1 MKEELYIKGE
11 SVDLGD
17 SEITLNFKSNL
28 LGDISKITASNSYTI
43 KLPRTNKNIRLLD
56 FPDVAGHESYMMRDY
71 FNAEYYRNGIKLF
84 DAKAVLIS
92 CSESGFN
99 VALTWGM
106 SEKFIQLMND
116 DRSIQEFADMTLPW
130 NSSTTYDNGLVDGQ
144 LSHGYIRHN
153 AGIDVDSNRDKIFIH
168 PSVNCMRLLEEIASY
183 YGLTM
188 DWGSYKQYI
197 ELLYLPLIS
206 QKANPK
212 HNFFEAK
219 ITGFDNFGYSFLS
232 NVNKIKNIEI
242 VKNIVQGDD
251 YNNYIIIH
259 NTSNWKDWEL
269 DLLVSMNYTQDTN
282 HRVQISFSA
291 TSHYYLGN
299 FDIYPDEAGV
309 CKYKGSIPVSLE
321 GYSEVAMSIHIGR
334 DSFSGVIPS
343 YVKITDPDITED
355 VAYGGVYPI
364 GSNLP
369 DISVVD
375 FIKQICWL
383 FGLFAIKSDTGV
395 SFISVNKII
404 DNRDKAVDW
413 SKKLVPTGWTAKETS
428 YTFGDFAQKNYF
440 RYEEN
445 ENAKS
450 ADGYMV
456 VQNKTLDY
464 EKDLLKLPYTAGGDN
479 GDMRAV
485 PYFKWSDDGTI
496 VELEDCGDRIMQ
508 LVISFDSQ
516 GKEDARLDF
525 SDLKFQNRVS
535 RFGLSSYQDLIKL
548 PFVIKD
554 TFRLTEI
561 DLKNIDYSIPVY
573 IERYAAFFAIISIR
587 SQGDYSECELLK
599 LLS

>member
-43 KLPRTNKNIRLLD
+43 TLPRTNKNIRLLD

-71 FNAEYYRNGIKLF
+71 FNAEYYRNGVKLF

-92 CSESGFN
+92 CSEDGFD

-116 DRSIQEFADMTLPW
+116 DKSIQEFADMALPW

-212 HNFFEAK
+212 YNYYFAEIKLEYPGTPNTVVKYVQTNMTLGIYNHVMGLTIHLNGSGNYRIESNVKTKNSANPIYLLIDK
-219 ITGFDNFGYSFLS
+219 DNNNIYSSAFTYDGNYMYSF
-232 NVNKIKNIEI
+232 NKEYLTEEKDLYLHIDFQSQIDES
-242 VKNIVQGDD
+242 
-251 YNNYIIIH
+251 YNNYI
-259 NTSNWKDWEL
+259 
-269 DLLVSMNYTQDTN
+269 
-282 HRVQISFSA
+282 
-291 TSHYYLGN
+291 
-299 FDIYPDEAGV
+299 
-309 CKYKGSIPVSLE
+309 
-321 GYSEVAMSIHIGR
+321 
-334 DSFSGVIPS
+334 
-343 YVKITDPDITED
+343 KITDIELNDEAQYYT
-355 VAYGGVYPI
+355 YYPI

-404 DNRDKAVDW
+404 DNKNKAVDW

-456 VQNKTLDY
+456 VQNNTLDH
-464 EKDLLKLPYTAGGDN
+464 EKDLVKFPYTAGGDN

-485 PYFKWSDDGTI
+485 PYFKWSEDGTT

-535 RFGLSSYQDLIKL
+535 RFGLSSYQDLIKS

-561 DLKNIDYSIPVY
+561 DLKNLDYTIPVY
-573 IERYAAFFAIISIR
+573 IERYAAFFAIISIK

-599 LLS
+599 LL

>member
-206 QKANPK
+206 QKASSK
-212 HNFFEAK
+212 YNFFEAN
-219 ITGFDNFGYSFLS
+219 ITGTLDSDIKYVKFTQINRVDGINIS
-232 NVNKIKNIEI
+232 NTETY
-242 VKNIVQGDD
+242 GDVVRI
-251 YNNYIIIH
+251 YE
-259 NTSNWKDWEL
+259 TSLDWEL
-269 DLLVSMNYTQDTN
+269 DILIYTNKHNTLNVVELAFYSNAQYIKSL
-282 HRVQISFSA
+282 QISS
-291 TSHYYLGN
+291 N
-299 FDIYPDEAGV
+299 DIGLCA
-309 CKYKGSIPVSLE
+309 YK
-321 GYSEVAMSIHIGR
+321 
-334 DSFSGVIPS
+334 GVIPF
-343 YVKITDPDITED
+343 DITEYSNITIRIRINNRALLGIIKSYIKIFSED
-355 VAYGGVYPI
+355 VQSVSYNQYYPI

-464 EKDLLKLPYTAGGDN
+464 EKDLVKLPYTAGGDN

-535 RFGLSSYQDLIKL
+535 RFGLSSYQDLIRS

-573 IERYAAFFAIISIR
+573 IERYAAFFAIISIK

-599 LLS
+599 LL

>member
-71 FNAEYYRNGIKLF
+71 FNAEYYRNGVKLF

-92 CSESGFN
+92 CSEDGFD

-116 DRSIQEFADMTLPW
+116 DKSIQEFADMALPW
-130 NSSTTYDNGLVDGQ
+130 NSSTTYDNGLVNGQ

-206 QKANPK
+206 QKASSK
-212 HNFFEAK
+212 YNFFEAN
-219 ITGFDNFGYSFLS
+219 ITGTLDSDIKYVKFTQINRVDGINIS
-232 NVNKIKNIEI
+232 NTETY
-242 VKNIVQGDD
+242 GDVVRI
-251 YNNYIIIH
+251 YE
-259 NTSNWKDWEL
+259 TSLDWEL
-269 DLLVSMNYTQDTN
+269 DILIYTNKHNTLNVVELAFYSNAQYIKSL
-282 HRVQISFSA
+282 QISS
-291 TSHYYLGN
+291 N
-299 FDIYPDEAGV
+299 DIGLCA
-309 CKYKGSIPVSLE
+309 YK
-321 GYSEVAMSIHIGR
+321 
-334 DSFSGVIPS
+334 GVIPF
-343 YVKITDPDITED
+343 DITEYSNITIRIRINNGALLGIIKSYIKIFSED
-355 VAYGGVYPI
+355 VQSVSYNQYYPI

-404 DNRDKAVDW
+404 DNRYKAVDW

-428 YTFGDFAQKNYF
+428 YTFGDFVQKNYF

-464 EKDLLKLPYTAGGDN
+464 EKDLVKLPYTAGGDN

-485 PYFKWSDDGTI
+485 PYFKWSEDGTT

-535 RFGLSSYQDLIKL
+535 RFGLSSYQDLIKS

-561 DLKNIDYSIPVY
+561 DLKNLDYTIPVY
-573 IERYAAFFAIISIR
+573 IERYAAFFAIISIK

-599 LLS
+599 LL

>member
-71 FNAEYYRNGIKLF
+71 FNAEYYRNGVKLF

-92 CSESGFN
+92 CSEDGFD

-116 DRSIQEFADMTLPW
+116 DKSIQEFADMALPW
-130 NSSTTYDNGLVDGQ
+130 NSSTTYDNGLVNGQ

-212 HNFFEAK
+212 YNFFEAN
-219 ITGFDNFGYSFLS
+219 ITGTLDSDIKYVKFTQINRVDGINIS
-232 NVNKIKNIEI
+232 NTETY
-242 VKNIVQGDD
+242 GDVVRI
-251 YNNYIIIH
+251 YE
-259 NTSNWKDWEL
+259 TSLDWEL
-269 DLLVSMNYTQDTN
+269 DILIYTNKHNTLNVVELAFYSNAQYIKSL
-282 HRVQISFSA
+282 QISS
-291 TSHYYLGN
+291 N
-299 FDIYPDEAGV
+299 DIGLCA
-309 CKYKGSIPVSLE
+309 YK
-321 GYSEVAMSIHIGR
+321 
-334 DSFSGVIPS
+334 GVIPF
-343 YVKITDPDITED
+343 DITEYSNITIRIRINNGALLGIIKSYIKIFSED
-355 VAYGGVYPI
+355 VQSVSYNQYYPI

-456 VQNKTLDY
+456 VQNNTLDH
-464 EKDLLKLPYTAGGDN
+464 EKDLVKFPYTAGGDN

-485 PYFKWSDDGTI
+485 PYFKWSEDGTT

-535 RFGLSSYQDLIKL
+535 RFGLSSYQDLIKS

-561 DLKNIDYSIPVY
+561 DLKNLDYTIPVY
-573 IERYAAFFAIISIR
+573 IERYAAFFAIISIK

-599 LLS
+599 LL

>member
-71 FNAEYYRNGIKLF
+71 FNAEYYRNGVKLF

-92 CSESGFN
+92 CSEDGFD

-116 DRSIQEFADMTLPW
+116 DRSIQEFADMALPW

-212 HNFFEAK
+212 YNYYFAEIKLEYPGTPNTVVKYVQTNMTLGIYNHVMGLTIHLNGSGNYRIESNVKTKNSANHIYLLIDK
-219 ITGFDNFGYSFLS
+219 DNNNIYSSAFTYDGNYMYSF
-232 NVNKIKNIEI
+232 NKEYLTEEKDLYLHIDFQSQIDES
-242 VKNIVQGDD
+242 
-251 YNNYIIIH
+251 YNNYI
-259 NTSNWKDWEL
+259 
-269 DLLVSMNYTQDTN
+269 
-282 HRVQISFSA
+282 
-291 TSHYYLGN
+291 
-299 FDIYPDEAGV
+299 
-309 CKYKGSIPVSLE
+309 
-321 GYSEVAMSIHIGR
+321 
-334 DSFSGVIPS
+334 
-343 YVKITDPDITED
+343 KITDIELNEEAQYYT
-355 VAYGGVYPI
+355 YYPI

-404 DNRDKAVDW
+404 DNKNKAVDW

-535 RFGLSSYQDLIKL
+535 RFGLSFYQDIIKS

-561 DLKNIDYSIPVY
+561 DLKNIDYTIPVY
-573 IERYAAFFAIISIR
+573 IERYAAFFAIISIK
-587 SQGDYSECELLK
+587 SQGYYSECELLK
-599 LLS
+599 LL

>member
-43 KLPRTNKNIRLLD
+43 TLPRTNKNIRLLD

-71 FNAEYYRNGIKLF
+71 FNAEYYRNGVKLF

-92 CSESGFN
+92 CSEDGFD

-116 DRSIQEFADMTLPW
+116 DKSIQEFADMALPW

-212 HNFFEAK
+212 YNYFQAEFIK
-219 ITGFDNFGYSFLS
+219 INDFGLEMSLNSTLS
-232 NVNKIKNIEI
+232 GISIVASNSYIKIDDLSTDWDLLVNIFTNAPS
-242 VKNIVQGDD
+242 
-251 YNNYIIIH
+251 
-259 NTSNWKDWEL
+259 NTSNVV
-269 DLLVSMNYTQDTN
+269 LVRFNGDG
-282 HRVQISFSA
+282 
-291 TSHYYLGN
+291 GN
-299 FDIYPDEAGV
+299 FYNLYLNSDSSGT
-309 CKYKGSIPVSLE
+309 CSYKGKIP
-321 GYSEVAMSIHIGR
+321 GNINNY
-334 DSFSGVIPS
+334 S
-343 YVKITDPDITED
+343 YVTINFIIQNGYTIIEGNGGIVKLSSINYDNKQLS
-355 VAYGGVYPI
+355 YGGVYPI

-456 VQNKTLDY
+456 VQNKTLDH
-464 EKDLLKLPYTAGGDN
+464 EKDLVKLPYTAGGDN

-535 RFGLSSYQDLIKL
+535 RFGLSSYQDLIKS

-561 DLKNIDYSIPVY
+561 DLKNIDYTIPVY
-573 IERYAAFFAIISIR
+573 IERYAAFFAIISIK

-599 LLS
+599 LLL

>member
-71 FNAEYYRNGIKLF
+71 FNAEYYRNGVKLF

-92 CSESGFN
+92 CSEDGFD

-116 DRSIQEFADMTLPW
+116 DKSIQEFADMALPW
-130 NSSTTYDNGLVDGQ
+130 NSSTTYDNGLVNGQ

-206 QKANPK
+206 QKASSK
-212 HNFFEAK
+212 YNFFEAN
-219 ITGFDNFGYSFLS
+219 ITGTLDSDIKYVKFTQINRVDGINIS
-232 NVNKIKNIEI
+232 NTETY
-242 VKNIVQGDD
+242 GDVVRI
-251 YNNYIIIH
+251 YE
-259 NTSNWKDWEL
+259 TSLDWEL
-269 DLLVSMNYTQDTN
+269 DILIYTNKHNTLNVVELAFYSNAQYIKSL
-282 HRVQISFSA
+282 QISS
-291 TSHYYLGN
+291 N
-299 FDIYPDEAGV
+299 DIGLCA
-309 CKYKGSIPVSLE
+309 YK
-321 GYSEVAMSIHIGR
+321 
-334 DSFSGVIPS
+334 GVIPF
-343 YVKITDPDITED
+343 DITEYSNITIRIRINNRALLGFIKSYIKIFSED
-355 VAYGGVYPI
+355 VQSVSYNQYYPI

-395 SFISVNKII
+395 YFISVNKII
-404 DNRDKAVDW
+404 DNKDKAVDW

-456 VQNKTLDY
+456 VQNKTLDH
-464 EKDLLKLPYTAGGDN
+464 EKDLVKLPYTAGGDN

-485 PYFKWSDDGTI
+485 PYFKWSEDGTT

-535 RFGLSSYQDLIKL
+535 RFGLSFYQDIIKS

-561 DLKNIDYSIPVY
+561 DLKNIDYKIPVY
-573 IERYAAFFAIISIR
+573 IERYAAFFAIISIK

-599 LLS
+599 LL

>member
-43 KLPRTNKNIRLLD
+43 TLPRTNKNIRLLD

-71 FNAEYYRNGIKLF
+71 FNVEYYRNGVKLF

-92 CSESGFN
+92 CSEDVFD

-116 DRSIQEFADMTLPW
+116 DRSIQEFADMALPW

-183 YGLTM
+183 YGLAM
-188 DWGSYKQYI
+188 EWGSYKQYI

-206 QKANPK
+206 QKASSK
-212 HNFFEAK
+212 YNFFEAN
-219 ITGFDNFGYSFLS
+219 ITGTLDSDIKYVKFTQINRVDGINIS
-232 NVNKIKNIEI
+232 NTETY
-242 VKNIVQGDD
+242 GDVVRI
-251 YNNYIIIH
+251 YE
-259 NTSNWKDWEL
+259 TSLDWEL
-269 DLLVSMNYTQDTN
+269 DILISTN
-282 HRVQISFSA
+282 KHNTLNVVELAFYSNAQYIKSLQISS
-291 TSHYYLGN
+291 N
-299 FDIYPDEAGV
+299 DIGLCA
-309 CKYKGSIPVSLE
+309 YK
-321 GYSEVAMSIHIGR
+321 
-334 DSFSGVIPS
+334 GVIPF
-343 YVKITDPDITED
+343 DITEYSNITIRIRINNGALLGIIKSYIKIFSED
-355 VAYGGVYPI
+355 VQSVSYNQYYPI
-364 GSNLP
+364 GINLP
-369 DISVVD
+369 NISVVD

-383 FGLFAIKSDTGV
+383 FGLFAIKIDTGV
-395 SFISVNKII
+395 FFMPVSKII
-404 DNRDKAVDW
+404 DNKKKAVDW

-456 VQNKTLDY
+456 VQNKTLDH
-464 EKDLLKLPYTAGGDN
+464 EKDLVKLPYTAGGDN

-496 VELEDCGDRIMQ
+496 VELVDCGDRIMQ

-535 RFGLSSYQDLIKL
+535 RFGLSFYQDIIKS

-561 DLKNIDYSIPVY
+561 DLKNIDYTIPVY
-573 IERYAAFFAIISIR
+573 IERYAAFFAIISIK

-599 LLS
+599 LL

>member
-71 FNAEYYRNGIKLF
+71 FNAEYYRNGVKLF

-92 CSESGFN
+92 CSEDGFD

-116 DRSIQEFADMTLPW
+116 DKSIQEFADMALPW

-212 HNFFEAK
+212 YNFFEAN
-219 ITGFDNFGYSFLS
+219 ITGTLDSDIKYVKFTQINRVDGINIS
-232 NVNKIKNIEI
+232 NTETY
-242 VKNIVQGDD
+242 GDVVRI
-251 YNNYIIIH
+251 YE
-259 NTSNWKDWEL
+259 TSLDWEL
-269 DLLVSMNYTQDTN
+269 DILIYTNKHNTLNVVELAFYSNAQYIKSL
-282 HRVQISFSA
+282 QISS
-291 TSHYYLGN
+291 N
-299 FDIYPDEAGV
+299 DIGLCA
-309 CKYKGSIPVSLE
+309 YK
-321 GYSEVAMSIHIGR
+321 
-334 DSFSGVIPS
+334 GVIPF
-343 YVKITDPDITED
+343 DITEYSNIKIRIRINNGALLGIIKSYIKIFSED
-355 VAYGGVYPI
+355 VQSVSYNQYYPI

-383 FGLFAIKSDTGV
+383 FGLFAIKIDTGV

-456 VQNKTLDY
+456 VQNNTLDH
-464 EKDLLKLPYTAGGDN
+464 EKDLVKLPYTAGGDN

-535 RFGLSSYQDLIKL
+535 RFGLSSYQDLIKS

-561 DLKNIDYSIPVY
+561 DLKNLDYTIPVY
-573 IERYAAFFAIISIR
+573 IERYAAFFAIISIK
-587 SQGDYSECELLK
+587 SQGDYSECELIK
-599 LLS
+599 LL

>member
-71 FNAEYYRNGIKLF
+71 FNAEYYRNGVKLF

-92 CSESGFN
+92 CSEDGFD

-116 DRSIQEFADMTLPW
+116 DRSIQEFADMALPW

-188 DWGSYKQYI
+188 EWGSYKQYI

-206 QKANPK
+206 QKASSK
-212 HNFFEAK
+212 YNFFEAN
-219 ITGFDNFGYSFLS
+219 ITGTLDSDIKYVKFTQINRVDGINIS
-232 NVNKIKNIEI
+232 NTETY
-242 VKNIVQGDD
+242 GDVVRI
-251 YNNYIIIH
+251 YE
-259 NTSNWKDWEL
+259 TSLDWEL
-269 DLLVSMNYTQDTN
+269 DILISTN
-282 HRVQISFSA
+282 KHNTLNVVELAFYSNAQYIKSLQISS
-291 TSHYYLGN
+291 N
-299 FDIYPDEAGV
+299 DIGLCA
-309 CKYKGSIPVSLE
+309 YK
-321 GYSEVAMSIHIGR
+321 
-334 DSFSGVIPS
+334 GVIPF
-343 YVKITDPDITED
+343 DITEYSNITIRIRINNGALLGIIKSYIKIFSED
-355 VAYGGVYPI
+355 VQSVSYNQYYPI
-364 GSNLP
+364 GINLP
-369 DISVVD
+369 NISVVD

-383 FGLFAIKSDTGV
+383 FGLFAIKIDTGV
-395 SFISVNKII
+395 FFMPVSKII
-404 DNRDKAVDW
+404 DNKKKAVDW

-456 VQNKTLDY
+456 VQNKTLDH
-464 EKDLLKLPYTAGGDN
+464 EKDLVKLPYTAGGDN

-535 RFGLSSYQDLIKL
+535 RFGLSSYQDHIKS

-561 DLKNIDYSIPVY
+561 DLKNIDYTIPVY
-573 IERYAAFFAIISIR
+573 IERYAAFFAIISIK
-587 SQGDYSECELLK
+587 SQGYYSECELLK
-599 LLS
+599 LL

>member
-71 FNAEYYRNGIKLF
+71 FNAEYYRNGVKLF

-92 CSESGFN
+92 CSEDGFD

-116 DRSIQEFADMTLPW
+116 DKSIQEFADMALPW
-130 NSSTTYDNGLVDGQ
+130 NSSTTYDNGLVNGQ

-206 QKANPK
+206 QKASSK
-212 HNFFEAK
+212 YNFFEAN
-219 ITGFDNFGYSFLS
+219 ITGTLDSDIKYVKFTQINRVDGINIS
-232 NVNKIKNIEI
+232 NTETY
-242 VKNIVQGDD
+242 GDVVRI
-251 YNNYIIIH
+251 YE
-259 NTSNWKDWEL
+259 TSLDWEL
-269 DLLVSMNYTQDTN
+269 DILIYTNKHNTLNVVELAFYSNAQYIKSL
-282 HRVQISFSA
+282 QISS
-291 TSHYYLGN
+291 N
-299 FDIYPDEAGV
+299 DIGLCA
-309 CKYKGSIPVSLE
+309 YK
-321 GYSEVAMSIHIGR
+321 
-334 DSFSGVIPS
+334 GVIPF
-343 YVKITDPDITED
+343 DITEYSNITIRIRINKGALLGIIKSYIKIFSED
-355 VAYGGVYPI
+355 VQSVSYNQYYPI

-456 VQNKTLDY
+456 VQNKTLDH

-479 GDMRAV
+479 GDMSAV
-485 PYFKWSDDGTI
+485 PYFKWSEDGTT

-535 RFGLSSYQDLIKL
+535 RFGLFSYQDLIKS

-561 DLKNIDYSIPVY
+561 DLKNIDYTIPVY
-573 IERYAAFFAIISIR
+573 IERYAAFFAIISIK

-599 LLS
+599 LL

>member
-1 MKEELYIKGE
+1 MKDELYIKGE
-11 SVDLGD
+11 SVDFGD

-43 KLPRTNKNIRLLD
+43 TLPRTNKNIRLLD

-71 FNAEYYRNGIKLF
+71 FNAEYYRNGVKLF

-92 CSESGFN
+92 CSEDGFD

-116 DRSIQEFADMTLPW
+116 DKSIQEFADMALPW

-206 QKANPK
+206 QKASSK
-212 HNFFEAK
+212 YNFFEAN
-219 ITGFDNFGYSFLS
+219 ITGTLDSDIKYVKFTQINRVDGINIS
-232 NVNKIKNIEI
+232 NTETY
-242 VKNIVQGDD
+242 GDVVRI
-251 YNNYIIIH
+251 YE
-259 NTSNWKDWEL
+259 TSLDWEL
-269 DLLVSMNYTQDTN
+269 DILIYTNKHNTLNVVELAFYSNAQYIKSL
-282 HRVQISFSA
+282 QISS
-291 TSHYYLGN
+291 N
-299 FDIYPDEAGV
+299 DIGLCA
-309 CKYKGSIPVSLE
+309 YK
-321 GYSEVAMSIHIGR
+321 
-334 DSFSGVIPS
+334 GVIPF
-343 YVKITDPDITED
+343 DITEYSNITIRIRINNGALLGIIKSYIKIFSED
-355 VAYGGVYPI
+355 VQSVSYNQYYPI

-464 EKDLLKLPYTAGGDN
+464 EKDLVKLPYTAGGDN

-485 PYFKWSDDGTI
+485 PYFKWSEDGTT

-535 RFGLSSYQDLIKL
+535 RFGLSSYQDLIKS

-561 DLKNIDYSIPVY
+561 DLKNLDYTIPVY
-573 IERYAAFFAIISIR
+573 IERYAAFFAIISIK

-599 LLS
+599 LL

>member
-71 FNAEYYRNGIKLF
+71 FNAEYYRNGVKLF

-92 CSESGFN
+92 CSEDGFD

-116 DRSIQEFADMTLPW
+116 DKSIQEFADMALPW
-130 NSSTTYDNGLVDGQ
+130 NSSTTYDNGLVNGQ

-206 QKANPK
+206 QKASSK
-212 HNFFEAK
+212 YNFFEAN
-219 ITGFDNFGYSFLS
+219 ITGTLDSDIKYVKFTQINRVDGINIS
-232 NVNKIKNIEI
+232 NTETY
-242 VKNIVQGDD
+242 GDVVRI
-251 YNNYIIIH
+251 YE
-259 NTSNWKDWEL
+259 TSLDWEL
-269 DLLVSMNYTQDTN
+269 DILIYTNKHNTLNVVELAFYSNAQYIKSL
-282 HRVQISFSA
+282 QISS
-291 TSHYYLGN
+291 N
-299 FDIYPDEAGV
+299 DIGLCA
-309 CKYKGSIPVSLE
+309 YK
-321 GYSEVAMSIHIGR
+321 
-334 DSFSGVIPS
+334 GVIPF
-343 YVKITDPDITED
+343 DITEYSNITIRIRINNGALLGIIKSYIKIFSED
-355 VAYGGVYPI
+355 VQSVSYNQYYPI

-404 DNRDKAVDW
+404 DNRYKAVDW

-485 PYFKWSDDGTI
+485 PYFKWSEDGTT

-535 RFGLSSYQDLIKL
+535 RFGLSSYQDHIKS

-561 DLKNIDYSIPVY
+561 DLKNLDYTIPVY
-573 IERYAAFFAIISIR
+573 IERYAAFFAIISIK

-599 LLS
+599 LL

>member
-43 KLPRTNKNIRLLD
+43 TLPRTNKNIRLLD

-71 FNAEYYRNGIKLF
+71 FNAEYYRNGVKLF

-92 CSESGFN
+92 CSEDGFD

-116 DRSIQEFADMTLPW
+116 DKSIQEFADMALPW

-183 YGLTM
+183 YGIAM
-188 DWGSYKQYI
+188 EWGSYKQYI

-212 HNFFEAK
+212 YNYFQAEFIK
-219 ITGFDNFGYSFLS
+219 INDFGLEMSLNSTLS
-232 NVNKIKNIEI
+232 GISIVASNSYIKIDDLSTDWDLLVNIFTNAPS
-242 VKNIVQGDD
+242 
-251 YNNYIIIH
+251 
-259 NTSNWKDWEL
+259 NTSNVV
-269 DLLVSMNYTQDTN
+269 LVRFNGDG
-282 HRVQISFSA
+282 
-291 TSHYYLGN
+291 GN
-299 FDIYPDEAGV
+299 FYNLYLNSDSSGT
-309 CKYKGSIPVSLE
+309 CSYKGKIP
-321 GYSEVAMSIHIGR
+321 GNINNY
-334 DSFSGVIPS
+334 S
-343 YVKITDPDITED
+343 YVTINFIIQNGYTIIEGNGGIVKLSSINYDNKQLS
-355 VAYGGVYPI
+355 YGGVYPI

-535 RFGLSSYQDLIKL
+535 RFGLSYYQDLIKS

-561 DLKNIDYSIPVY
+561 DLKNLDYTIPVY
-573 IERYAAFFAIISIR
+573 IERYAAFFAIISIK

-599 LLS
+599 LL

>member
-1 MKEELYIKGE
+1 MKEKLYIKGE

-71 FNAEYYRNGIKLF
+71 FNAEYYRNGVKLF

-92 CSESGFN
+92 CSEDGFD

-116 DRSIQEFADMTLPW
+116 DKSIQEFADMALPW
-130 NSSTTYDNGLVDGQ
+130 NSSTTYDNGLVNGQ

-212 HNFFEAK
+212 YNYYFAEIKLEYPGTPNTVVKYVQTNMTLGIYNHVMGLTIHLNGSGNYRIESNVKTKNSANPIYLLIDK
-219 ITGFDNFGYSFLS
+219 DNNNIYSSAFTYDGNYMYSF
-232 NVNKIKNIEI
+232 NKEYLTEEKDLYLHIDFQSQIDES
-242 VKNIVQGDD
+242 
-251 YNNYIIIH
+251 YNNYI
-259 NTSNWKDWEL
+259 
-269 DLLVSMNYTQDTN
+269 
-282 HRVQISFSA
+282 
-291 TSHYYLGN
+291 
-299 FDIYPDEAGV
+299 
-309 CKYKGSIPVSLE
+309 
-321 GYSEVAMSIHIGR
+321 
-334 DSFSGVIPS
+334 
-343 YVKITDPDITED
+343 KITDIELNDEAQYYT
-355 VAYGGVYPI
+355 YYPI

-404 DNRDKAVDW
+404 DNKNKAVDW

-456 VQNKTLDY
+456 VQNNTLDH
-464 EKDLLKLPYTAGGDN
+464 EKDLVKFPYTAGGDN

-485 PYFKWSDDGTI
+485 PYFKWSEDGTT

-535 RFGLSSYQDLIKL
+535 RFGLSSYQDLIKS

-561 DLKNIDYSIPVY
+561 DLKNLDYTIPVY
-573 IERYAAFFAIISIR
+573 IERYAAFFAIISIK

-599 LLS
+599 LL

>member
-43 KLPRTNKNIRLLD
+43 TLPRTDKNIRLLE

-116 DRSIQEFADMTLPW
+116 DRSIQEFADMALPW

-153 AGIDVDSNRDKIFIH
+153 TGIDVDSNRDKIFIH

-188 DWGSYKQYI
+188 EWGSYKQYI

-206 QKANPK
+206 QKASSK
-212 HNFFEAK
+212 YNFFEAN
-219 ITGFDNFGYSFLS
+219 ITGTLDSDIKYVKFTQINRVDGINIS
-232 NVNKIKNIEI
+232 NTETY
-242 VKNIVQGDD
+242 GDVVRI
-251 YNNYIIIH
+251 YE
-259 NTSNWKDWEL
+259 TSLDWEL
-269 DLLVSMNYTQDTN
+269 DILISTN
-282 HRVQISFSA
+282 KHNTLNVVELAFHSNAQYIKSLQISS
-291 TSHYYLGN
+291 N
-299 FDIYPDEAGV
+299 DIGLCA
-309 CKYKGSIPVSLE
+309 YK
-321 GYSEVAMSIHIGR
+321 
-334 DSFSGVIPS
+334 GVIPF
-343 YVKITDPDITED
+343 DITEYSNITIRIRINNGALLGIIKSYIKIFSED
-355 VAYGGVYPI
+355 VQSVSYNQYYPI
-364 GSNLP
+364 GINLP
-369 DISVVD
+369 NISVVD
-375 FIKQICWL
+375 FIKQICLL
-383 FGLFAIKSDTGV
+383 FGLFAIKIDTGV
-395 SFISVNKII
+395 FFMPVSKII
-404 DNRDKAVDW
+404 DNKKKAVDW

-535 RFGLSSYQDLIKL
+535 RFGLSSYQDLIKS

-561 DLKNIDYSIPVY
+561 DLKNLDYTIPVY
-573 IERYAAFFAIISIR
+573 IERYAAFFAIISIK

-599 LLS
+599 LL

>member
-71 FNAEYYRNGIKLF
+71 FNAEYYRNGVKLF

-92 CSESGFN
+92 CSEDGFD

-116 DRSIQEFADMTLPW
+116 DKSIQEFADMALPW

-212 HNFFEAK
+212 YNYYFAEIKLEYPGTPNTVVKYVQTNMTLGIYNHVMGLTIHLNGSGNYRIESNVKTKNSANPIYLLIDK
-219 ITGFDNFGYSFLS
+219 DNNNIYSSAFTYDGNYMYSF
-232 NVNKIKNIEI
+232 NKEYLTEEKDLYLHIDFQSQIDES
-242 VKNIVQGDD
+242 
-251 YNNYIIIH
+251 YNNYI
-259 NTSNWKDWEL
+259 
-269 DLLVSMNYTQDTN
+269 
-282 HRVQISFSA
+282 
-291 TSHYYLGN
+291 
-299 FDIYPDEAGV
+299 
-309 CKYKGSIPVSLE
+309 
-321 GYSEVAMSIHIGR
+321 
-334 DSFSGVIPS
+334 
-343 YVKITDPDITED
+343 KITDIELNEEAQYYT
-355 VAYGGVYPI
+355 YYPI

-535 RFGLSSYQDLIKL
+535 RFGLSFYQDIIKS

-561 DLKNIDYSIPVY
+561 DLKNIDYTIPVY
-573 IERYAAFFAIISIR
+573 IERYAAFFAIISIK

-599 LLS
+599 LL

>member
-71 FNAEYYRNGIKLF
+71 FNAEYYRNGVKLF

-92 CSESGFN
+92 CSEDGFD

-116 DRSIQEFADMTLPW
+116 DKSIQEFADMALPW

-206 QKANPK
+206 QKASSK
-212 HNFFEAK
+212 YNFFEAN
-219 ITGFDNFGYSFLS
+219 ITGTLDSDIKYVKFTQINRVDGINIS
-232 NVNKIKNIEI
+232 NTETY
-242 VKNIVQGDD
+242 GDVVRI
-251 YNNYIIIH
+251 YE
-259 NTSNWKDWEL
+259 TSLDWEL
-269 DLLVSMNYTQDTN
+269 DILIYTNKHNTLNVVELAFYSNAQYIKSL
-282 HRVQISFSA
+282 QISS
-291 TSHYYLGN
+291 N
-299 FDIYPDEAGV
+299 DIGLCA
-309 CKYKGSIPVSLE
+309 YK
-321 GYSEVAMSIHIGR
+321 
-334 DSFSGVIPS
+334 GVIPF
-343 YVKITDPDITED
+343 DITEYSNITIRIRINNGALLGIIKSYIKIFSED
-355 VAYGGVYPI
+355 VQSVSYNQYYPI

-464 EKDLLKLPYTAGGDN
+464 EKDLVKLPYTAGGDN

-485 PYFKWSDDGTI
+485 PYFKWSEDGTT

-535 RFGLSSYQDLIKL
+535 RFGLSSYQDLIRS

-561 DLKNIDYSIPVY
+561 DLKNLDYTIPVY
-573 IERYAAFFAIISIR
+573 IERYAAFFAIISIK

-599 LLS
+599 LL

>member
-17 SEITLNFKSNL
+17 SEITLNFKSDL

-71 FNAEYYRNGIKLF
+71 FNAEYYRNGVKLF

-92 CSESGFN
+92 CSEDGFD
-99 VALTWGM
+99 VSLTWGM

-116 DRSIQEFADMTLPW
+116 DKSIQEFADMALPW

-206 QKANPK
+206 QKASSK
-212 HNFFEAK
+212 YNFFEAN
-219 ITGFDNFGYSFLS
+219 ITGTLDSDIKYVKFTQINRVDGINIS
-232 NVNKIKNIEI
+232 NTETY
-242 VKNIVQGDD
+242 GDVVRI
-251 YNNYIIIH
+251 YE
-259 NTSNWKDWEL
+259 TSLDWEL
-269 DLLVSMNYTQDTN
+269 DILIYTNKHNTLNVVELAFYSNAQYIKSL
-282 HRVQISFSA
+282 QISS
-291 TSHYYLGN
+291 N
-299 FDIYPDEAGV
+299 DIGLCA
-309 CKYKGSIPVSLE
+309 YK
-321 GYSEVAMSIHIGR
+321 
-334 DSFSGVIPS
+334 GVIPF
-343 YVKITDPDITED
+343 DITEYSNITIRIRINNGALLGIIKSYIKIFSED
-355 VAYGGVYPI
+355 VQSVSYNQYYPI

-464 EKDLLKLPYTAGGDN
+464 EKDLVKLPYTAGGDN

-535 RFGLSSYQDLIKL
+535 RFGLSSYQDLIKS

-561 DLKNIDYSIPVY
+561 DLKNIDYTIPVY
-573 IERYAAFFAIISIR
+573 IERYAAFFAIISIK

-599 LLS
+599 LL

>member
-71 FNAEYYRNGIKLF
+71 FNAEYYRNGVKLF

-92 CSESGFN
+92 CSEDGFD

-116 DRSIQEFADMTLPW
+116 DKSIQEFADMALPW

-206 QKANPK
+206 QKASSK
-212 HNFFEAK
+212 YNFFEAN
-219 ITGFDNFGYSFLS
+219 ITGTLDSDIKYVKFTQINRVDGINIS
-232 NVNKIKNIEI
+232 NTETY
-242 VKNIVQGDD
+242 GDVVRI
-251 YNNYIIIH
+251 YE
-259 NTSNWKDWEL
+259 TSLDWEL
-269 DLLVSMNYTQDTN
+269 DILIYTNKHNTLNVVELAFYSNAQYIKSL
-282 HRVQISFSA
+282 QISS
-291 TSHYYLGN
+291 N
-299 FDIYPDEAGV
+299 DIGLCA
-309 CKYKGSIPVSLE
+309 YK
-321 GYSEVAMSIHIGR
+321 
-334 DSFSGVIPS
+334 GVIPF
-343 YVKITDPDITED
+343 DITEYSNITIRIRINNGALLGIIKSYIKIFSED
-355 VAYGGVYPI
+355 VQSVSYNQYYPI

-450 ADGYMV
+450 ADGYIV

-464 EKDLLKLPYTAGGDN
+464 EKDLVKLPYTAGGDN

-485 PYFKWSDDGTI
+485 PYFKWSEDGTT

-535 RFGLSSYQDLIKL
+535 RFGLSSYQDLIKS

-561 DLKNIDYSIPVY
+561 DLKNLDYTIPVY
-573 IERYAAFFAIISIR
+573 IERYAAFFAIISIK

-599 LLS
+599 LL

>member
-71 FNAEYYRNGIKLF
+71 FNAEYYRNGVKLF

-92 CSESGFN
+92 CSEDGFD

-116 DRSIQEFADMTLPW
+116 DKSIQEFADMALPW
-130 NSSTTYDNGLVDGQ
+130 NSSTTYDNGLINGQ

-206 QKANPK
+206 QKASSK
-212 HNFFEAK
+212 YNFFEAN
-219 ITGFDNFGYSFLS
+219 ITGTLDSDIKYVKFTQINRVDGINIS
-232 NVNKIKNIEI
+232 NTETY
-242 VKNIVQGDD
+242 GDVVRI
-251 YNNYIIIH
+251 YE
-259 NTSNWKDWEL
+259 TSLDWEL
-269 DLLVSMNYTQDTN
+269 DILIYTNKHNTLNVVELAFYSNAQYIKSL
-282 HRVQISFSA
+282 QISS
-291 TSHYYLGN
+291 N
-299 FDIYPDEAGV
+299 DIGLCA
-309 CKYKGSIPVSLE
+309 YK
-321 GYSEVAMSIHIGR
+321 
-334 DSFSGVIPS
+334 GVIPF
-343 YVKITDPDITED
+343 DITEYSNITIRIRINNGALLGIIKSYIKIFSED
-355 VAYGGVYPI
+355 VQSVSYNQYYPI

-404 DNRDKAVDW
+404 DNRYKAVDW

-464 EKDLLKLPYTAGGDN
+464 EKDLVKLPYTAGGDN

-485 PYFKWSDDGTI
+485 PYFKWSEDGTT

-535 RFGLSSYQDLIKL
+535 RFGLSSYQDLIKS

-561 DLKNIDYSIPVY
+561 DLKNLDYTIPVY
-573 IERYAAFFAIISIR
+573 IERYAAFFAIISIK

-599 LLS
+599 LL

>member
-71 FNAEYYRNGIKLF
+71 FNAEYYRNGVKLF

-92 CSESGFN
+92 CSEDGFD

-116 DRSIQEFADMTLPW
+116 DKSIQEFADMALPW

-212 HNFFEAK
+212 YNFFEAN
-219 ITGFDNFGYSFLS
+219 ITGTLDSDIKYVKFTQINRVDGINIS
-232 NVNKIKNIEI
+232 NTETY
-242 VKNIVQGDD
+242 GDVVRI
-251 YNNYIIIH
+251 YE
-259 NTSNWKDWEL
+259 TSLDWEL
-269 DLLVSMNYTQDTN
+269 DILIYTNKHNTLNVVELAFYSNAQYIKSL
-282 HRVQISFSA
+282 QISS
-291 TSHYYLGN
+291 N
-299 FDIYPDEAGV
+299 DIGLCA
-309 CKYKGSIPVSLE
+309 YK
-321 GYSEVAMSIHIGR
+321 
-334 DSFSGVIPS
+334 GVIPF
-343 YVKITDPDITED
+343 DITEYSNITIRIRINNGALLGIIKSYIKIFSED
-355 VAYGGVYPI
+355 VQSVSYNQYYPI

-456 VQNKTLDY
+456 VQNTTLDY

-535 RFGLSSYQDLIKL
+535 RFGLSFYQDIIKS

-561 DLKNIDYSIPVY
+561 DLKNIDYTIPVY
-573 IERYAAFFAIISIR
+573 IERYAAFFAIISIK

-599 LLS
+599 LL

>member
-43 KLPRTNKNIRLLD
+43 TLPRTNKNIRLLD

-71 FNAEYYRNGIKLF
+71 FNAEYYRNGVKLF

-92 CSESGFN
+92 CSEDGFD
-99 VALTWGM
+99 VALTWGIND
-106 SEKFIQLMND
+106 KFISLIND
-116 DRSIQEFADMTLPW
+116 DKSIQEFADMALPW

-153 AGIDVDSNRDKIFIH
+153 TGIDVDSNRDKIFIH

-212 HNFFEAK
+212 YNYYFAEIKLEYPGTPNTVVKYVQTNMTLGIYNHVMGLTIHLNGSGNYRIESNVKTKNSANPIYLLIDK
-219 ITGFDNFGYSFLS
+219 DNNNIYSSAFTYDGNYMYSF
-232 NVNKIKNIEI
+232 NKEYLTEEKDLYLHIDFQSQIDES
-242 VKNIVQGDD
+242 
-251 YNNYIIIH
+251 YNNYI
-259 NTSNWKDWEL
+259 
-269 DLLVSMNYTQDTN
+269 
-282 HRVQISFSA
+282 
-291 TSHYYLGN
+291 
-299 FDIYPDEAGV
+299 
-309 CKYKGSIPVSLE
+309 
-321 GYSEVAMSIHIGR
+321 
-334 DSFSGVIPS
+334 
-343 YVKITDPDITED
+343 KITDIELNDEAQYYT
-355 VAYGGVYPI
+355 YYPI

-383 FGLFAIKSDTGV
+383 FGLFAIKIDTGV
-395 SFISVNKII
+395 FFMPVSKII
-404 DNRDKAVDW
+404 DNKKKAVDW

-428 YTFGDFAQKNYF
+428 YTFGDFARKNYF

-456 VQNKTLDY
+456 VQNNTLDH
-464 EKDLLKLPYTAGGDN
+464 EKDLVKLPYTAGGDN

-485 PYFKWSDDGTI
+485 PYFKWSEDGTT

-535 RFGLSSYQDLIKL
+535 RFGLSSYQDLIKS

-561 DLKNIDYSIPVY
+561 DLKNLDYTIPVY
-573 IERYAAFFAIISIR
+573 IERYAAFFAIISIK

-599 LLS
+599 LL

>member
-28 LGDISKITASNSYTI
+28 SGDISKITASNSYTI

-71 FNAEYYRNGIKLF
+71 FNAEYYRNGVKLF

-92 CSESGFN
+92 CSEDGFD

-116 DRSIQEFADMTLPW
+116 DKSIQEFADMALPW
-130 NSSTTYDNGLVDGQ
+130 NSSTTYDNGLVNGQ

-206 QKANPK
+206 QKASSK
-212 HNFFEAK
+212 YNFFEAN
-219 ITGFDNFGYSFLS
+219 ITGTLDSDIKYVKFTQINRVDGINIS
-232 NVNKIKNIEI
+232 NTETY
-242 VKNIVQGDD
+242 GDVVRI
-251 YNNYIIIH
+251 YE
-259 NTSNWKDWEL
+259 TSLDWEL
-269 DLLVSMNYTQDTN
+269 DILIYTNKHNTLNVVELAFYSNAQYIKSL
-282 HRVQISFSA
+282 QISS
-291 TSHYYLGN
+291 N
-299 FDIYPDEAGV
+299 DIGLCA
-309 CKYKGSIPVSLE
+309 YK
-321 GYSEVAMSIHIGR
+321 
-334 DSFSGVIPS
+334 GVIPF
-343 YVKITDPDITED
+343 DITEYSNITIRIRINNGALLGIIKSYIKIFSED
-355 VAYGGVYPI
+355 VQSVSYNQYYPI

-404 DNRDKAVDW
+404 DNRYKAVDW

-456 VQNKTLDY
+456 VQNKTLDH
-464 EKDLLKLPYTAGGDN
+464 EKDLVKLPYTAGGDN

-485 PYFKWSDDGTI
+485 PYFKWSEDGTT

-535 RFGLSSYQDLIKL
+535 RFGLSSYQDHIKS

-561 DLKNIDYSIPVY
+561 DLKNLDYTIPVY
-573 IERYAAFFAIISIR
+573 IERYAAFFAIISIK

-599 LLS
+599 LL

>member
-43 KLPRTNKNIRLLD
+43 TLPRTNKNIRLLD

-71 FNAEYYRNGIKLF
+71 FNAEYYRNGVKLF

-92 CSESGFN
+92 CSEDGVD
-99 VALTWGM
+99 VALTWGIND
-106 SEKFIQLMND
+106 KFISLIND
-116 DRSIQEFADMTLPW
+116 DKSIQEFADMALPW

-153 AGIDVDSNRDKIFIH
+153 TGIDVDSNRDKIFIH

-212 HNFFEAK
+212 YNYYFAEIKLEYPGTPNTVVKYVQTNMTLGIYNHVMGLTIHLNGSGNYRIESNVKTKNSANPIYLLIDK
-219 ITGFDNFGYSFLS
+219 DNNNIYSSAFTYDGNYMYSF
-232 NVNKIKNIEI
+232 NKEYLTEEKDLYLHIDFQSQIDES
-242 VKNIVQGDD
+242 
-251 YNNYIIIH
+251 YNNYI
-259 NTSNWKDWEL
+259 
-269 DLLVSMNYTQDTN
+269 
-282 HRVQISFSA
+282 
-291 TSHYYLGN
+291 
-299 FDIYPDEAGV
+299 
-309 CKYKGSIPVSLE
+309 
-321 GYSEVAMSIHIGR
+321 
-334 DSFSGVIPS
+334 
-343 YVKITDPDITED
+343 KITDIELNDEAQYYT
-355 VAYGGVYPI
+355 YYPI

-383 FGLFAIKSDTGV
+383 FGLFAIKIDTGV
-395 SFISVNKII
+395 FFMPVSKII
-404 DNRDKAVDW
+404 DNKKKAVDW

-428 YTFGDFAQKNYF
+428 YTFGDFARKNYF

-456 VQNKTLDY
+456 VQNNTLDH
-464 EKDLLKLPYTAGGDN
+464 EKDLVKLPYTAGGDN

-485 PYFKWSDDGTI
+485 PYFKWSEDGTT

-535 RFGLSSYQDLIKL
+535 RFGLSSYQDLIKS

-561 DLKNIDYSIPVY
+561 DLKNLDYTIPVY
-573 IERYAAFFAIISIR
+573 IERYAAFFAIISIK

-599 LLS
+599 LL

>member
-43 KLPRTNKNIRLLD
+43 TLPRTNKNIRLLD
-56 FPDVAGHESYMMRDY
+56 FPDVAGHESYLMRDY
-71 FNAEYYRNGIKLF
+71 FNAEYYRNGVKLF

-92 CSESGFN
+92 CSEDGFD

-116 DRSIQEFADMTLPW
+116 DRSIQEFADMALPW

-188 DWGSYKQYI
+188 EWGSYKQYI

-206 QKANPK
+206 QKASSK
-212 HNFFEAK
+212 YNFFEAN
-219 ITGFDNFGYSFLS
+219 ITGTLDSDIKYVKFTQINRVDGINIS
-232 NVNKIKNIEI
+232 NTETY
-242 VKNIVQGDD
+242 GDVVRI
-251 YNNYIIIH
+251 YE
-259 NTSNWKDWEL
+259 TSLDWEL
-269 DLLVSMNYTQDTN
+269 DILISTN
-282 HRVQISFSA
+282 KHNTLNVVELAFYSNAQYIKSLQISS
-291 TSHYYLGN
+291 N
-299 FDIYPDEAGV
+299 DIGLCA
-309 CKYKGSIPVSLE
+309 YK
-321 GYSEVAMSIHIGR
+321 
-334 DSFSGVIPS
+334 GVIPF
-343 YVKITDPDITED
+343 DITEYSNITIRIRINNGALLGIIKSYIKIFSED
-355 VAYGGVYPI
+355 VQSVSYNQYYPI
-364 GSNLP
+364 GINLP
-369 DISVVD
+369 NISVVD

-383 FGLFAIKSDTGV
+383 FGLFAIKIDTGV
-395 SFISVNKII
+395 FFMPVSKII
-404 DNRDKAVDW
+404 DNKKKAVDW

-456 VQNKTLDY
+456 VQNKTLDH
-464 EKDLLKLPYTAGGDN
+464 EKDLVKLPYTAGGDN

-535 RFGLSSYQDLIKL
+535 RFGLSFYQDIIKS

-561 DLKNIDYSIPVY
+561 DLKNIDYTIPVY
-573 IERYAAFFAIISIR
+573 IERYAAFFAIISIK

-599 LLS
+599 LL

>member
-43 KLPRTNKNIRLLD
+43 TLPRTNKNIRLLD

-71 FNAEYYRNGIKLF
+71 FNAEYYRNGVKLF

-92 CSESGFN
+92 CSEDGFD

-116 DRSIQEFADMTLPW
+116 DKSIQEFADMALPW

-206 QKANPK
+206 QKASSK
-212 HNFFEAK
+212 YNFFEAN
-219 ITGFDNFGYSFLS
+219 ITGTLDSDIKYVKFTQINRVDGINIS
-232 NVNKIKNIEI
+232 NTETY
-242 VKNIVQGDD
+242 GDVVRI
-251 YNNYIIIH
+251 YE
-259 NTSNWKDWEL
+259 TSLDWEL
-269 DLLVSMNYTQDTN
+269 DILIYTNKHNTLNVVELAFYSNAQYIKSL
-282 HRVQISFSA
+282 QISS
-291 TSHYYLGN
+291 N
-299 FDIYPDEAGV
+299 DIGLCA
-309 CKYKGSIPVSLE
+309 YK
-321 GYSEVAMSIHIGR
+321 
-334 DSFSGVIPS
+334 GVIPF
-343 YVKITDPDITED
+343 DITEYSNITIRIRINKGALLGIIKSYIKIFSED
-355 VAYGGVYPI
+355 VQSVSYNQYYPI

-464 EKDLLKLPYTAGGDN
+464 EKDLVKLPYTAGGDN

-485 PYFKWSDDGTI
+485 PYFKWSDDGTT

-535 RFGLSSYQDLIKL
+535 RFGLSSYQDLIKS

-561 DLKNIDYSIPVY
+561 DLKNIDYTIPVY
-573 IERYAAFFAIISIR
+573 IERYAAFFAIISIK

-599 LLS
+599 LL

>member
-43 KLPRTNKNIRLLD
+43 TLPRTNKNIRLLD

-168 PSVNCMRLLEEIASY
+168 PSVNCMRILEGIAEY
-183 YGLTM
+183 YNLPM
-188 DWGSYKQYI
+188 DWGNYKQYI

-206 QKANPK
+206 QKADPK
-212 HNFFEAK
+212 YNYFEAN
-219 ITGFDNFGYSFLS
+219 ITGTLDSDIKYVKFTQINRVDGINIS
-232 NVNKIKNIEI
+232 NTETY
-242 VKNIVQGDD
+242 GDVVRI
-251 YNNYIIIH
+251 YE
-259 NTSNWKDWEL
+259 TSLDWEL
-269 DLLVSMNYTQDTN
+269 DVSISTDKFNAANIVELSFYSNAQYITSI
-282 HRVQISFSA
+282 QISS
-291 TSHYYLGN
+291 N
-299 FDIYPDEAGV
+299 DIGLCA
-309 CKYKGSIPVSLE
+309 YK
-321 GYSEVAMSIHIGR
+321 
-334 DSFSGVIPS
+334 GVIPFN
-343 YVKITDPDITED
+343 ITEYSNITIRMRINRGALLGPIRSYIKIVGED
-355 VAYGGVYPI
+355 VNSISYGQYYPI
-364 GSNLP
+364 GTNLP
-369 DISVVD
+369 DIKVVD

-383 FGLFAIKSDTGV
+383 FGLFVIKSDTGI

-404 DNRDKAVDW
+404 DNKNKSVDW

-525 SDLKFQNRVS
+525 SDLKFKNRVS
-535 RFGLSSYQDLIKL
+535 RFGLSSYQDLIKS

-561 DLKNIDYSIPVY
+561 DLKNLDYTIPVY
-573 IERYAAFFAIISIR
+573 IERYAAFFAIISIK

-599 LLS
+599 LL

>member
-56 FPDVAGHESYMMRDY
+56 FPDVAGHESYMMMDY
-71 FNAEYYRNGIKLF
+71 FNAEYYRNGVKLF

-92 CSESGFN
+92 CSEDGFD

-116 DRSIQEFADMTLPW
+116 DKSIQEFADMALPW

-212 HNFFEAK
+212 YNYYFAEIKLEYPGTPNTVVKYVQTNMTLGIYNHVMGLTIHLNGSGNYRIESNVKTKNSANPIYLLIDK
-219 ITGFDNFGYSFLS
+219 DNNNIYSSAFTYDGNYMYSF
-232 NVNKIKNIEI
+232 NKEYLTEEKDLYLHIDFQSQIDES
-242 VKNIVQGDD
+242 
-251 YNNYIIIH
+251 YNNYI
-259 NTSNWKDWEL
+259 
-269 DLLVSMNYTQDTN
+269 
-282 HRVQISFSA
+282 
-291 TSHYYLGN
+291 
-299 FDIYPDEAGV
+299 
-309 CKYKGSIPVSLE
+309 
-321 GYSEVAMSIHIGR
+321 
-334 DSFSGVIPS
+334 
-343 YVKITDPDITED
+343 KITDIELNDEAQYYT
-355 VAYGGVYPI
+355 YYPI

-395 SFISVNKII
+395 YFISVNKII
-404 DNRDKAVDW
+404 DNKDKAVDW

-496 VELEDCGDRIMQ
+496 VELVDCGDRIMQ

-535 RFGLSSYQDLIKL
+535 RFGLSSYQDLIKS

-561 DLKNIDYSIPVY
+561 DLKNIDYTIPVY
-573 IERYAAFFAIISIR
+573 IERYAAFFAIISIK
-587 SQGDYSECELLK
+587 SQGYYSECELLK
-599 LLS
+599 LL

>member
-71 FNAEYYRNGIKLF
+71 FNAEYYRNGVKLF

-92 CSESGFN
+92 CSEDGFD

-116 DRSIQEFADMTLPW
+116 DKSIQEFADMALPW
-130 NSSTTYDNGLVDGQ
+130 NSSTTYDNGLVNGQ

-206 QKANPK
+206 QKASSK
-212 HNFFEAK
+212 YNFFEAN
-219 ITGFDNFGYSFLS
+219 ITGTLDSDIKYVKFTQINRVDGINVS
-232 NVNKIKNIEI
+232 NTETY
-242 VKNIVQGDD
+242 GDVVRI
-251 YNNYIIIH
+251 YE
-259 NTSNWKDWEL
+259 TSLDWEL
-269 DLLVSMNYTQDTN
+269 DILIYTNKHNTLNVVELAFYSNAQYIKSL
-282 HRVQISFSA
+282 QISS
-291 TSHYYLGN
+291 N
-299 FDIYPDEAGV
+299 DIGLCA
-309 CKYKGSIPVSLE
+309 YK
-321 GYSEVAMSIHIGR
+321 
-334 DSFSGVIPS
+334 GVIPF
-343 YVKITDPDITED
+343 DITEYSNITIRIRINNGALLGIIKSYIKIFSED
-355 VAYGGVYPI
+355 VQSVSYNQYYPI

-464 EKDLLKLPYTAGGDN
+464 EKDLVKLPYTAGGDN

-485 PYFKWSDDGTI
+485 PYFKWSEDGTT

-535 RFGLSSYQDLIKL
+535 RFGLSYYQDLIKS

-561 DLKNIDYSIPVY
+561 DLKNLDYTIPVY
-573 IERYAAFFAIISIR
+573 IERYAAFFAIISIK

-599 LLS
+599 LL

>member
-43 KLPRTNKNIRLLD
+43 TIPRTNKNIRLLD
-56 FPDVAGHESYMMRDY
+56 FPDVACHESYMMRDY
-71 FNAEYYRNGIKLF
+71 FNAEYYRNGVKLF

-92 CSESGFN
+92 CSEDGFD
-99 VALTWGM
+99 VVLTWGIND
-106 SEKFIQLMND
+106 KFISLIND
-116 DRSIQEFADMTLPW
+116 DKSIQEFADMALPW

-206 QKANPK
+206 QKASSK
-212 HNFFEAK
+212 YNFFEAN
-219 ITGFDNFGYSFLS
+219 ITGTLDSDIKYVKFTQINRVDGINIS
-232 NVNKIKNIEI
+232 NTETY
-242 VKNIVQGDD
+242 GDVVRI
-251 YNNYIIIH
+251 YE
-259 NTSNWKDWEL
+259 TSLDWEL
-269 DLLVSMNYTQDTN
+269 DILICTN
-282 HRVQISFSA
+282 KYNTLNVVELAFYSNAQYIKSLQISS
-291 TSHYYLGN
+291 N
-299 FDIYPDEAGV
+299 DIGLCA
-309 CKYKGSIPVSLE
+309 YK
-321 GYSEVAMSIHIGR
+321 
-334 DSFSGVIPS
+334 GVIPF
-343 YVKITDPDITED
+343 DITEYSNITIRIRINNRALLGIIKSYIKIFSED
-355 VAYGGVYPI
+355 VQSVSYNQYYPI

-383 FGLFAIKSDTGV
+383 FGLFAIKSDMGV
-395 SFISVNKII
+395 SFIPVETII
-404 DNRDKAVDW
+404 DNKGNAVDW
-413 SKKLVPTGWTAKETS
+413 SKKLVPIGWTAEETS

-456 VQNKTLDY
+456 VQNKTLDH
-464 EKDLLKLPYTAGGDN
+464 EKDLVKLPYTAGGDN
-479 GDMRAV
+479 GDMSSV
-485 PYFKWSDDGTI
+485 PYFKWNDDGENI
-496 VELEDCGDRIMQ
+496 DLVDCGDRIMY
-508 LVISFDSQ
+508 LHYESGTGEYPKLSF
-516 GKEDARLDF
+516 K
-525 SDLKFQNRVS
+525 
-535 RFGLSSYQDLIKL
+535 GLSFNEIILKYYSYYQDHIKS

-561 DLKNIDYSIPVY
+561 DLKNIDYTIPVY
-573 IERYAAFFAIISIR
+573 IERYAAFFAIISIK

-599 LLS
+599 LL

>member
-71 FNAEYYRNGIKLF
+71 FNAEYYRNGVKLF

-92 CSESGFN
+92 CSEDGFD

-116 DRSIQEFADMTLPW
+116 DKSIQEFADMALPW
-130 NSSTTYDNGLVDGQ
+130 NSSTTYDNGLVNGQ

-206 QKANPK
+206 QKASSK
-212 HNFFEAK
+212 YNFFEAN
-219 ITGFDNFGYSFLS
+219 ITGTLDSDIKYVKFTQINRVDGINIS
-232 NVNKIKNIEI
+232 NTETY
-242 VKNIVQGDD
+242 GDVVRI
-251 YNNYIIIH
+251 YE
-259 NTSNWKDWEL
+259 TSLDWEL
-269 DLLVSMNYTQDTN
+269 DILIHTN
-282 HRVQISFSA
+282 KHNTLNVVELAFYSNAQYIKSLQISS
-291 TSHYYLGN
+291 N
-299 FDIYPDEAGV
+299 DIGLCA
-309 CKYKGSIPVSLE
+309 YK
-321 GYSEVAMSIHIGR
+321 
-334 DSFSGVIPS
+334 GVIPF
-343 YVKITDPDITED
+343 DITEYSNITIRIRINNGALLGIIKSYIKIFSED
-355 VAYGGVYPI
+355 VQSVSYNQYYPI

-464 EKDLLKLPYTAGGDN
+464 EKDLVKLPYTAGGDN

-485 PYFKWSDDGTI
+485 PYFKWSEDGTT

-535 RFGLSSYQDLIKL
+535 RFGLSSYQDLIKS

-561 DLKNIDYSIPVY
+561 DLKKIDYTIPVY
-573 IERYAAFFAIISIR
+573 IERYAAFFAIISIK

-599 LLS
+599 LL

>member
-43 KLPRTNKNIRLLD
+43 TLPRTDKNIRLLE

-71 FNAEYYRNGIKLF
+71 FNAEYYRNGVKLF

-92 CSESGFN
+92 CSEDGFN

-116 DRSIQEFADMTLPW
+116 DKSIQEFADMALPW

-153 AGIDVDSNRDKIFIH
+153 TGIDVDSNRDKIFIH

-212 HNFFEAK
+212 YNWFEAE
-219 ITGFDNFGYSFLS
+219 ITGIDEDTRGVQLRQ
-232 NVNKIKNIEI
+232 VNAIQNIRI
-242 VKNIVQGDD
+242 ITGHDW
-251 YNNYIIIH
+251 NNIIIH

-269 DLLVSMNYTQDTN
+269 DLC
-282 HRVQISFSA
+282 ISTTAPAGKTAVEVMVYNS
-291 TSHYYLGN
+291 SHVLGIYYLKA
-299 FDIYPDEAGV
+299 DELGV
-309 CKYKGSIPVSLE
+309 CRYKGSMPFRLE
-321 GYSEVAMSIHIGR
+321 GYSDIEMQITSTYRLGTIK
-334 DSFSGVIPS
+334 S

-383 FGLFAIKSDTGV
+383 FGLFAIKIDTGV
-395 SFISVNKII
+395 SFIPVETIIENKG
-404 DNRDKAVDW
+404 NAVDW

-428 YTFGDFAQKNYF
+428 YTFGDFAQKNYL

-456 VQNKTLDY
+456 VQNKTLDH
-464 EKDLLKLPYTAGGDN
+464 EKDLVKLPYTAGGDN

-496 VELEDCGDRIMQ
+496 VELEDCGDRIMY
-508 LVISFDSQ
+508 LHYESGTGEYPKLSFKGLSFN
-516 GKEDARLDF
+516 EII
-525 SDLKFQNRVS
+525 LKYY
-535 RFGLSSYQDLIKL
+535 SSYQDLIKL

-573 IERYAAFFAIISIR
+573 IERYAAFFAIISIK

-599 LLS
+599 LL

>member
-71 FNAEYYRNGIKLF
+71 FNAEYYRNGVKLF

-92 CSESGFN
+92 CSEDGFD

-116 DRSIQEFADMTLPW
+116 DKSIQEFADMALPW
-130 NSSTTYDNGLVDGQ
+130 NSSTTYDNGLVNGQ

-206 QKANPK
+206 QKASSK
-212 HNFFEAK
+212 YNFFEAN
-219 ITGFDNFGYSFLS
+219 ITGTLDSDIKYVKFTQINRVDGINIS
-232 NVNKIKNIEI
+232 NTETY
-242 VKNIVQGDD
+242 GDVVRI
-251 YNNYIIIH
+251 YE
-259 NTSNWKDWEL
+259 TSLDWEL
-269 DLLVSMNYTQDTN
+269 DILIYTNKHNTLNVVELAFYSNAQYIKSL
-282 HRVQISFSA
+282 QISS
-291 TSHYYLGN
+291 N
-299 FDIYPDEAGV
+299 DIGLCA
-309 CKYKGSIPVSLE
+309 YK
-321 GYSEVAMSIHIGR
+321 
-334 DSFSGVIPS
+334 GVIPF
-343 YVKITDPDITED
+343 DITEYSNITIRIRINNGALLGIIKSYIKIFSED
-355 VAYGGVYPI
+355 VQSVSYNQYYPI

-464 EKDLLKLPYTAGGDN
+464 EKDLVKLPYTAGGDN

-535 RFGLSSYQDLIKL
+535 RFGLSSYQDLIRS

-573 IERYAAFFAIISIR
+573 IERYAAFFAIISIK

-599 LLS
+599 LL

>member
-43 KLPRTNKNIRLLD
+43 TLPRTNKNIRLLD

-71 FNAEYYRNGIKLF
+71 FNAEYYRNGVKLF

-92 CSESGFN
+92 CSEDGFN

-116 DRSIQEFADMTLPW
+116 DKSIQEFADMALPW

-206 QKANPK
+206 QKASSK
-212 HNFFEAK
+212 YNFFEAN
-219 ITGFDNFGYSFLS
+219 ITGTLDSDIKYVKFTQINRVDGINIS
-232 NVNKIKNIEI
+232 NTETY
-242 VKNIVQGDD
+242 GDVVRI
-251 YNNYIIIH
+251 YE
-259 NTSNWKDWEL
+259 TSLDWEL
-269 DLLVSMNYTQDTN
+269 DILIYTNKHNTLNVVELAFYSNAQYIKSL
-282 HRVQISFSA
+282 QISS
-291 TSHYYLGN
+291 N
-299 FDIYPDEAGV
+299 DIGLCA
-309 CKYKGSIPVSLE
+309 YK
-321 GYSEVAMSIHIGR
+321 
-334 DSFSGVIPS
+334 GVIPF
-343 YVKITDPDITED
+343 DITEYSNITIRIRINNGALLGIIKSYIKIFSED
-355 VAYGGVYPI
+355 VQSVSYNQYYPI

-383 FGLFAIKSDTGV
+383 FGLFAIKNTGV

-456 VQNKTLDY
+456 VQNKTLDH
-464 EKDLLKLPYTAGGDN
+464 EKDLAKLPYTAGGDN

-485 PYFKWSDDGTI
+485 PYFKWSEDGTT

-535 RFGLSSYQDLIKL
+535 RFGLSSYQDLIKS

-561 DLKNIDYSIPVY
+561 DLKNLDYTIPVY
-573 IERYAAFFAIISIR
+573 IERYAAFFAIISIK

-599 LLS
+599 LL

>member
-71 FNAEYYRNGIKLF
+71 FNAEYYRNGVKLF

-92 CSESGFN
+92 CSEDGFN

-116 DRSIQEFADMTLPW
+116 DKSIQEFADMALPW

-183 YGLTM
+183 YGIAM
-188 DWGSYKQYI
+188 EWGSYKQYI

-212 HNFFEAK
+212 YNYFQAEFIK
-219 ITGFDNFGYSFLS
+219 INDFGLEMSLNSTLS
-232 NVNKIKNIEI
+232 GISIVASNSYIKIDDLSTDWDLLVNIFTNAPS
-242 VKNIVQGDD
+242 
-251 YNNYIIIH
+251 
-259 NTSNWKDWEL
+259 NTSNVV
-269 DLLVSMNYTQDTN
+269 LVRFNGDG
-282 HRVQISFSA
+282 
-291 TSHYYLGN
+291 GN
-299 FDIYPDEAGV
+299 FYNLYLNSDSSGT
-309 CKYKGSIPVSLE
+309 CSYKGKIP
-321 GYSEVAMSIHIGR
+321 GNINNY
-334 DSFSGVIPS
+334 S
-343 YVKITDPDITED
+343 YVTINFIIQNGYTIIEGNGGIVKLSSINYDNKQLS
-355 VAYGGVYPI
+355 YGGVYPI

-383 FGLFAIKSDTGV
+383 FGLFAIKIDTGV
-395 SFISVNKII
+395 FFMPVSKII
-404 DNRDKAVDW
+404 DNKKKSVDW

-485 PYFKWSDDGTI
+485 PYFKWSEDGTT

-535 RFGLSSYQDLIKL
+535 RFGLSFYQDLIKS

-561 DLKNIDYSIPVY
+561 DLKNIDYTIPVY
-573 IERYAAFFAIISIR
+573 IERYAAFFAIISIK

-599 LLS
+599 LL

>member
-56 FPDVAGHESYMMRDY
+56 FPDVAGHESYLMRDY
-71 FNAEYYRNGIKLF
+71 FNVEYYRNGVKLF

-92 CSESGFN
+92 CSEDGFD

-116 DRSIQEFADMTLPW
+116 DKSIQEFADMALPW

-183 YGLTM
+183 YGIAM
-188 DWGSYKQYI
+188 EWGSYKQYI

-212 HNFFEAK
+212 YNYFQAEFIK
-219 ITGFDNFGYSFLS
+219 INDFGLEMSLNSTLS
-232 NVNKIKNIEI
+232 GISIVASNSYIKIDDLSTDWDLLVNIFTNAPS
-242 VKNIVQGDD
+242 
-251 YNNYIIIH
+251 
-259 NTSNWKDWEL
+259 NTSNVV
-269 DLLVSMNYTQDTN
+269 LVRFNGDG
-282 HRVQISFSA
+282 
-291 TSHYYLGN
+291 GN
-299 FDIYPDEAGV
+299 FYNLYLNSDSSGT
-309 CKYKGSIPVSLE
+309 CSYKGKIP
-321 GYSEVAMSIHIGR
+321 GNINNY
-334 DSFSGVIPS
+334 S
-343 YVKITDPDITED
+343 YVTINFIIQNGYTIIEGNGGNGGIVKLSSINYDNKQLS
-355 VAYGGVYPI
+355 YGGVYPI

-383 FGLFAIKSDTGV
+383 FGLFAIKIDTGV
-395 SFISVNKII
+395 FFMPVSKII
-404 DNRDKAVDW
+404 DNKKKAVDW

-428 YTFGDFAQKNYF
+428 YTFGDFAQKNYL

-456 VQNKTLDY
+456 VKNKTLDH
-464 EKDLLKLPYTAGGDN
+464 EKDLVKLPYTAGGDN

-485 PYFKWSDDGTI
+485 PYFKWNDDGENI
-496 VELEDCGDRIMQ
+496 DLVDCGDRIMQ

-535 RFGLSSYQDLIKL
+535 RFGLSSYQDLIKS

-561 DLKNIDYSIPVY
+561 DLKNLDYTIPVY
-573 IERYAAFFAIISIR
+573 IERYAAFFAIISIK

-599 LLS
+599 LL

>member
-71 FNAEYYRNGIKLF
+71 FNAEYYRNGVKLF

-92 CSESGFN
+92 CSEDGFD

-116 DRSIQEFADMTLPW
+116 DKSIQEFADMALPW
-130 NSSTTYDNGLVDGQ
+130 NSSTTYDNGLVNGQ

-206 QKANPK
+206 QKASSK
-212 HNFFEAK
+212 YNFFEAN
-219 ITGFDNFGYSFLS
+219 ITGTLDSDIKYVKFTQINRVDGINIS
-232 NVNKIKNIEI
+232 NTETY
-242 VKNIVQGDD
+242 GDVVRI
-251 YNNYIIIH
+251 YE
-259 NTSNWKDWEL
+259 TSLDWEL
-269 DLLVSMNYTQDTN
+269 DILIYTNKHNTLNVVELAFYSNAQYIKSL
-282 HRVQISFSA
+282 QISS
-291 TSHYYLGN
+291 N
-299 FDIYPDEAGV
+299 DIGLCA
-309 CKYKGSIPVSLE
+309 YK
-321 GYSEVAMSIHIGR
+321 
-334 DSFSGVIPS
+334 GVIPF
-343 YVKITDPDITED
+343 DITEYSNITIRIRINNGALLGIIKSYIKIFSED
-355 VAYGGVYPI
+355 VQSVSYNQYYPI
-364 GSNLP
+364 SSNLP

-375 FIKQICWL
+375 FIKQICWM

-464 EKDLLKLPYTAGGDN
+464 EKDLVKLPYTAGGDN

-496 VELEDCGDRIMQ
+496 VELVDCGDRIMQ

-535 RFGLSSYQDLIKL
+535 RFGLSSYQDLIKS

-561 DLKNIDYSIPVY
+561 DLKNLDYTIPVY
-573 IERYAAFFAIISIR
+573 IERYAAFFAIISIK

-599 LLS
+599 LL